1 MSTAAEPTTSSRP
14 YFIPEGTDFDALS
27 EPVRLAFRTIVEPA
41 YQELVLGAPNPL
53 ERAQGAT
60 FVFLLAEEVLSQFE
74 LGLQMDLSQTQVA
87 EDHERRERRERA
99 LSRMLRVL
107 GAKNSALQ
115 ALLRL
120 RRLPLLARITPS
132 VPPAA

>member
-14 YFIPEGTDFDALS
+14 YFIPEETDFEALPES
-27 EPVRLAFRTIVEPA
+27 VRLAFCTIVEPA
-41 YQELVLGAPNPL
+41 YQECVLGAPSAL

-60 FVFLLAEEVLSQFE
+60 FVFLLAEEVLSHFE
-74 LGLQMDLSQTQVA
+74 LGRQMNLSQTQVA
-87 EDHERRERRERA
+87 EDHERRERA
-99 LSRMLRVL
+99 LSRMLRVF
-107 GAKNSALQ
+107 GAKSSAFH

-120 RRLPLLARITPS
+120 RKLPLFARINPS

>member
-14 YFIPEGTDFDALS
+14 YFVPEGTDFAALP
-27 EPVRLAFRTIVEPA
+27 EPVRLAFCTIVEPA
-41 YQELVLGAPNPL
+41 YQELVLGAPNAL

-74 LGLQMDLSQTQVA
+74 LGRQMNLSQTQVA
-87 EDHERRERRERA
+87 EDHERRERD
-99 LSRMLRVL
+99 LSRLLRVL
-107 GAKNSALQ
+107 GAKNSAFH

-120 RRLPLLARITPS
+120 RKLPFFTRFTPT